1 MNLLTALN
9 IDPQHLVM
17 RKEDEFKRACSTQ
30 EDAMTMYNY
39 HQQRLLLNFGK
50 LRDYM
55 RTI

>member
-1 MNLLTALN
+1 MLTALN